1 MFRLRRISGVG
12 TSGLG
17 QSRSRRQQRR
27 FVSEFSQG
35 DALEA
40 RALLAVSIT
49 SIARQTSSSLLNGPI
64 ADTIPLLP
72 SPGFDVL
79 LGSTQTFVGYKYEN
93 ILIGG
98 SGLKIDFASANPS
111 TVGARPLIVQV
122 NWGDRTPDNQ
132 MPFNPTFQ
140 SVFVTPPSGAGS
152 NWAGSII
159 LPHIYA
165 ETNTYTAIVQ
175 ILEAPL
181 PGNDPV
187 VGATAQ
193 IDVTV
198 GHIVE
203 GSQGLFLRGTT
214 GADRVDIGA
223 TVGGVSSVHAEFGS
237 IVIDTTTDKSAIYV
251 EAIAGVDQVIAA
263 PGYLRSLFADGG
275 NDNDLLVGGAGYSEL
290 LGGPGNDELS
300 LGSGGGAVFGAAGD
314 DLIYGSTGDD
324 ELEGGSGN
332 DTIYGIQGNDTIFG
346 DAGDDQL
353 DGGFGDDLIVGGLGA
368 DSVTGD
374 VGDDILIG
382 GYINVAVPN
391 FPSILLDQAWA
402 SYDTRAFNQ
411 IVRTKI
417 VQPASD
423 LSNVPFLIT
432 ANGKTRVHPIT
443 FGALIANDGAV
454 DILDGGADANAVV
467 PNIAA
472 PRTSDVVVH
481 IPRSEGSNTVFRL
494 RDHTLATVRGIAPLT
509 SYVSSNGADI
519 ITNPSRGT
527 YLLNRTA
534 PDGANLMKALNFQNG
549 VSSTAFA
556 GFYGKPAPGQYRILN
571 LSDFAKFANP
581 IDIFWANFNRPFI
594 GYGVVFGGVYMATS
608 DPFDPKNLYNEKDG
622 SPSPSLR
629 ENNYLYHVQPELYP
643 SPYDAYTYDPL
654 RRVYYQQMLI

>member
-1 MFRLRRISGVG
+1 MFRLRRFPAIG
-12 TSGLG
+12 
-17 QSRSRRQQRR
+17 SRVHAERQPRR
-27 FVSEFSQG
+27 FVPDIGLG
-35 DALEA
+35 DALES
-40 RALLAVSIT
+40 RALLAVSIS

-64 ADTIPLLP
+64 SDPIPLLP

-122 NWGDRTPDNQ
+122 NWGDRAPDNQ

-140 SVFVTPPSGAGS
+140 SVFVTPPSGAS
-152 NWAGSII
+152 SSWTGSII

-165 ETNTYTAIVQ
+165 ETDTFTAIVQ

-181 PGNDPV
+181 PGDDPV

-193 IDVTV
+193 IDVSV
-198 GHIVE
+198 GHVVE

-223 TVGGVSSVHAEFGS
+223 TVAGVTSVHAEFGTT
-237 IVIDTTTDKSAIYV
+237 VIDTTTDKSAIYV
-251 EAIAGVDQVIAA
+251 EALAGADQVIAA
-263 PGYLRSLFADGG
+263 QGYLRSLFADGG

-290 LGGPGNDELS
+290 LGGPGSDELS

-332 DTIYGIQGNDTIFG
+332 DTIYGIDGNDTIFG
-346 DAGDDQL
+346 DAGDDLL

-368 DSVTGD
+368 DSIYAGL
-374 VGDDILIG
+374 GDDILIG

-391 FPSILLDQAWA
+391 FPANLLQSAWA
-402 SYDTRAFNQ
+402 SYDKRAVNQ
-411 IVRTKI
+411 IVRSKI

-432 ANGKTRVHPIT
+432 ANGRTKVHPIT
-443 FGALIANDGAV
+443 FGALVANDGAV
-454 DILDGGADANAVV
+454 DILDGGSDANAVV
-467 PNIAA
+467 ANIAA
-472 PRTSDVVVH
+472 PRTSDIVVPV
-481 IPRSEGSNTVFRL
+481 PRPEGSNTVFRL
-494 RDHTLATVRGIAPLT
+494 SDHTLATVRGITPLT
-509 SYVSSNGADI
+509 AYTSSNGADI
-519 ITNPSRGT
+519 IGNPSRGT

-556 GFYGKPAPGQYRILN
+556 GFYGKPAPGLYRILN
-571 LSDFAKFANP
+571 LSDFSKFANP
-581 IDIFWANFNRPFI
+581 IDIFWADFNRPFI
-594 GYGVVFGGVYMATS
+594 GYGVVFGGVYLATS

-629 ENNYLYHVQPELYP
+629 ENNYLYHVQPEQYP
-643 SPYDAYTYDPL
+643 SPFEAYTYDPL
-654 RRVYYQQMLI
+654 RRTYYQQMLI